1 MKEIAAALQEWEWLA
16 TLPADISG
24 FTLVNQLTQCD
35 NQYRIFTYQHG
46 EKQRSFS
53 VLYDQATKEYLA
65 RVIVGLNEYVDINF
79 IAADLLGLEMIL
91 QERMEYTIRR
101 LAEFDETTLCTIF
114 REKKITEWVYGRQL
128 PTVIEGF
135 SLYIAPFQPVKVLN
149 GSYIIIDY
157 TDFIAESSLLVY
169 YNIYRDEF
177 FGELRIRRTPQV
189 ISTFD
194 TKKINDLELQLRDHL
209 EPTVK
214 KLRALLAGS
223 DEETKGELGNGE
235 SIGEGGDGQ

>member
-16 TLPADISG
+16 TLPAEISG
-24 FTLVNQLTQCD
+24 FTLINQLTQCD
-35 NQYRIFTYQHG
+35 NQYRVFTYQHG

-79 IAADLLGLEMIL
+79 IVADLPSLEVIL
-91 QERMEYTIRR
+91 QERLECTVRR

-128 PTVIEGF
+128 PAAIEGF
-135 SLYIAPFQPVKVLN
+135 SLYIAPFQPLKVLN

-157 TDFIAESSLLVY
+157 TDFRAESSLLVY

-194 TKKINDLELQLRDHL
+194 TKKISDLELQLRDYL

-223 DEETKGELGNGE
+223 DEETKGELGNGK
-235 SIGEGGDGQ
+235 SIDLR